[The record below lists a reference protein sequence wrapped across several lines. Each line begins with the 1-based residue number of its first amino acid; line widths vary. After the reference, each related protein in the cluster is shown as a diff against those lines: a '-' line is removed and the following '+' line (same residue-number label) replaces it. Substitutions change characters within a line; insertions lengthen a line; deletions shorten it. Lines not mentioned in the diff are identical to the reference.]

1 MLQLFSR
8 NEPCHP
14 LGQDRK
20 ISWFRDNLQ
29 WTTVSEQDSFKG
41 APFQGQKTGE
51 TMASWFVRPLRTIS
65 SLVFLLLFTRVSLA
79 GDVYRLREQ
88 YPPGYQ
94 YHVSTRVDLM
104 GALTLPPEKGGATG
118 KRLSLTGNS
127 AIEYDEK
134 VLAEGTDGAVQKTV
148 RIYRRMDFQRL
159 VAGQLQQN
167 SIRPAVRRLV
177 LLRHKQMEV
186 PFSPDGPLTWEEMDM
201 VRTDVFTP
209 ALSGLLPAESVRAGD
224 RWNAARGAIQELTDM
239 ERIDEGAVECRLEQ
253 ITILENRRHARVAF
267 SGVVRGLNE
276 DGHNRQKLDGY
287 FYFDLES
294 NHLSYLSLKGV
305 SFMLDA
311 NGKEQGQ
318 VEGQFVLTRQ
328 AHTRSSDLTEEVLRP
343 VVLEPNAENTR
354 LLYDNPDLG
363 IRLLHPRRWHMAG
376 VRGRQLAFDEKEGSG
391 LLLTL
396 EPRAQVPT
404 AAQFLAES
412 REYLE
417 KQKVRILNVDP
428 PQQIQPAPQ
437 ELDHFVLHVE
447 IEGKR
452 VVMDYYVLRQ
462 AQGGATLVARLL
474 PAGLAQLQKEVAE
487 MAKSATIQGRK

>member
-1 MLQLFSR
+1 MENHALERASSA
-8 NEPCHP
+8 
-14 LGQDRK
+14 G
-20 ISWFRDNLQ
+20 
-29 WTTVSEQDSFKG
+29 T
-41 APFQGQKTGE
+41 PFQEQSMGE
-51 TMASWFVRPLRTIS
+51 TMASWWLVRPLRPLS
-65 SLVFLLLFTRVSLA
+65 SLMFLWLYTSVSPASDVF
-79 GDVYRLREQ
+79 RLREQ
-88 YPPGYQ
+88 YPVGYQ
-94 YHVSTRVDLM
+94 YHVSTRVDLT
-104 GALTLPPEKGGATG
+104 GSLSLPPEKGSTAP
-118 KRLSLTGNS
+118 KRLAVTGNS

-148 RIYRRMDFQRL
+148 RIYRRMDFQR
-159 VAGQLQQN
+159 VVGGQLQQN
-167 SIRPAVRRLV
+167 SIRPGVRRLV
-177 LLRHKQMEV
+177 LLRHKQIEV
-186 PFSPDGPLTWEEMDM
+186 PFSPDGPLTWGEMDM

-209 ALSGLLPAESVRAGD
+209 ALSALLPAESVRVGD

-239 ERIDEGAVECRLEQ
+239 ERVDEGAVECRLEQ
-253 ITILENRRHARVAF
+253 IATLENRRHARVAF
-267 SGVVRGLNE
+267 SGTVRGLNE
-276 DGHNRQKLDGY
+276 DGHNRQKLEGY

-294 NHLSYLSLKGV
+294 NHLSYLSLKGI
-305 SFMLDA
+305 SFMLDS
-311 NGKEQGQ
+311 NGKEHGQ

-328 AHTRSSDLTEEVLRP
+328 AHTRSSDLTEEALRG
-343 VVLEPNAENTR
+343 VALEPNAENTQ

-396 EPRAQVPT
+396 EPRSQVPT

-417 KQKVRILNVDP
+417 KQKVRILKIEP
-428 PQQIQPAPQ
+428 PQQIQAAPR

-452 VVMDYYVLRQ
+452 IAMDYYVIRQ

-474 PAGLAQLQKEVAE
+474 PSDLAQLQKEVAE
-487 MAKSATIQGRK
+487 MAKSATIIKKG